1 MDLTGNPN
9 EQNFTRL
16 TLHWQPPLQPNGDIL
31 RYRIYYS
38 TNANASLDGWK
49 SVFADGLKLTKEIS
63 GLQPG
68 ATYYF
73 RMQARTKKGWGPLSR
88 KKKISVPTSKSSVVE
103 IQYGRQSSE
112 NSFIKQTP

>member
-16 TLHWQPPLQPNGDIL
+16 TLHWQPPLDPNGDIL

-38 TNANASLDGWK
+38 ANPNASINDWK
-49 SVFADGLKLTKEIS
+49 YVFADGLKWTKEIS

-68 ATYYF
+68 VTYYF
-73 RMQARTKKGWGPLSR
+73 KMQARTKKGWGPLSR
-88 KKKISVPTSKSSVVE
+88 KKKISMPSKCS
-103 IQYGRQSSE
+103 
-112 NSFIKQTP
+112 